1 MSPII
6 IGACLTALATV
17 TAAFVAAAASIRSS
31 RHARQMNAA
40 VATPDGVP
48 DIGRLIVSLLDET
61 MRQGDELDKLRD
73 ALTEHL
79 MWHDHEDFGEGL

>member
-1 MSPII
+1 
-6 IGACLTALATV
+6 
-17 TAAFVAAAASIRSS
+17 
-31 RHARQMNAA
+31 MNAA